1 MTCVALANTVCSIPP
16 MNNWIQIV
24 RNAMARQDITQAQLA
39 EQMGKTQGAVA
50 HWLNGRREPSIADIN
65 QMLTLLNLPPLTIQL
80 PDDRMQNVAPA
91 DQPTRMYR
99 YPIVSWVAAGAWR
112 EAIEL
117 AGFDTFELSDYK
129 SKGRSFW
136 LEVKGDSMTAP
147 AGESIPEGMLILV
160 DTGLEPRPGDLVVAK
175 LADSNEAT
183 FKQFVSDAGQKYL
196 KPLNPAYRM
205 LSIDD
210 NCEMVGVVTRAIRK
224 FR

>member
-1 MTCVALANTVCSIPP
+1 MDIGSIIRKARKARGLTLEALAHQVDSDTGNLSRIE
-16 MNNWIQIV
+16 
-24 RNAMARQDITQAQLA
+24 R
-39 EQMGKTQGAVA
+39 GKQGASQELLSKILSILDLSLTGLVEEPA
-50 HWLNGRREPSIADIN
+50 GNVGPTEQPGR
-65 QMLTLLNLPPLTIQL
+65 L
-80 PDDRMQNVAPA
+80 
-91 DQPTRMYR
+91 YR
-99 YPIVSWVAAGAWR
+99 YPVVSWVAAGAWR
-112 EAIEL
+112 EAIGP

-129 SKGRSFW
+129 GKGRSFW

>member
-1 MTCVALANTVCSIPP
+1 MDIGSIIRKARKARGLTLEALAHQVDSDTGNLSRIERGKQGASQELLAKILSIL
-16 MNNWIQIV
+16 
-24 RNAMARQDITQAQLA
+24 DLSLTGLA
-39 EQMGKTQGAVA
+39 E
-50 HWLNGRREPSIADIN
+50 EPAG
-65 QMLTLLNLPPLTIQL
+65 
-80 PDDRMQNVAPA
+80 NVAPA
-91 DQPTRMYR
+91 EQPGRLYR
-99 YPIVSWVAAGAWR
+99 YPVVSWVAAGAWR
-112 EAIEL
+112 EAIEP

-129 SKGRSFW
+129 GKGRSFW

-160 DTGLEPRPGDLVVAK
+160 DTGLEPKPGDLVVAK

>member
-1 MTCVALANTVCSIPP
+1 MDIGSIIRKARKARGLTLEALAHQVDSDTGNLSRIERGKQGASQELLSKILSIL
-16 MNNWIQIV
+16 
-24 RNAMARQDITQAQLA
+24 DLSLTGLA
-39 EQMGKTQGAVA
+39 E
-50 HWLNGRREPSIADIN
+50 EPAG
-65 QMLTLLNLPPLTIQL
+65 
-80 PDDRMQNVAPA
+80 NVGPTE
-91 DQPTRMYR
+91 QPERLYR
-99 YPIVSWVAAGAWR
+99 YPVVSWVAAGAWR
-112 EAIEL
+112 EAIEP

-129 SKGRSFW
+129 GKGRSFW

>member
-1 MTCVALANTVCSIPP
+1 MDIGSIIRKARKARGLTLEALAHQVDSDTGNLSRIERGKQGASQELLAKILSIL
-16 MNNWIQIV
+16 
-24 RNAMARQDITQAQLA
+24 DLSLTGLA
-39 EQMGKTQGAVA
+39 E
-50 HWLNGRREPSIADIN
+50 EPAG
-65 QMLTLLNLPPLTIQL
+65 
-80 PDDRMQNVAPA
+80 NVAPA
-91 DQPTRMYR
+91 EQPGRLYR
-99 YPIVSWVAAGAWR
+99 YPVVSWVAAGAWR
-112 EAIEL
+112 EAIEP
-117 AGFDTFELSDYK
+117 ASFDTFELSDYK
-129 SKGRSFW
+129 GKGRSFW

>member
-129 SKGRSFW
+129 GKGRSFW

>member
-80 PDDRMQNVAPA
+80 PDDRVQNVAPA

-99 YPIVSWVAAGAWR
+99 YPIASWVAAGAWR
-112 EAIEL
+112 EAIEP

-129 SKGRSFW
+129 GKGRSFW

>member
-1 MTCVALANTVCSIPP
+1 
-16 MNNWIQIV
+16 
-24 RNAMARQDITQAQLA
+24 MARQDITQAQLA

>member
-1 MTCVALANTVCSIPP
+1 MDIGSIIRKARKARGLTLEALAHQVDSDTGNLSRIERGKQGASQELLSKILSIL
-16 MNNWIQIV
+16 
-24 RNAMARQDITQAQLA
+24 DLSLTGLA
-39 EQMGKTQGAVA
+39 EEPAGNVSPTEQP
-50 HWLNGRREPSIADIN
+50 GR
-65 QMLTLLNLPPLTIQL
+65 L
-80 PDDRMQNVAPA
+80 
-91 DQPTRMYR
+91 YR
-99 YPIVSWVAAGAWR
+99 YPVVSWVAAGAWR
-112 EAIEL
+112 EAIEP

-129 SKGRSFW
+129 GKGRSFW

>member
-1 MTCVALANTVCSIPP
+1 
-16 MNNWIQIV
+16 
-24 RNAMARQDITQAQLA
+24 MARQDITQAQLA

-129 SKGRSFW
+129 GKGRSFW